1 MAKLV
6 DAGLQREA
14 EGLFASTDEILIA
27 AFHVLK
33 VKQQGE
39 STGTQ
44 LLKALGGKTFLAKEA
59 PQPRLLCLTVRR
71 SKTTRGFKPSL
82 HIRHPPDA
90 SRGASGASHHAHTA
104 SAAAAA
110 AATKSY
116 PLKTL
121 TELHFSGTG
130 AYRQNNYRLPALSGA
145 DAGEVQ
151 GWWLGQAAAVLP
163 LLGPFAAEVLLP
175 GCEKPLSQ
183 RSASPQ
189 R

>member
-1 MAKLV
+1 MVSAV
-6 DAGLQREA
+6 GA
-14 EGLFASTDEILIA
+14 
-27 AFHVLK
+27 
-33 VKQQGE
+33 
-39 STGTQ
+39 Q
-44 LLKALGGKTFLAKEA
+44 LLAIITWPAFILPSAARSAPLPRAPPSSPPPLQTFLAKEA

-121 TELHFSGTG
+121 TEVGQ
-130 AYRQNNYRLPALSGA
+130 RQGVGVNVEPI
-145 DAGEVQ
+145 
-151 GWWLGQAAAVLP
+151 P
-163 LLGPFAAEVLLP
+163 
-175 GCEKPLSQ
+175 
-183 RSASPQ
+183 
-189 R
+189 